1 MSPERGHAPSTDPR
15 LERSDREELDL
26 ASNPAKL
33 DFLPLAPLSLRARD
47 AARLLGISQRSLWTI
62 TKRGDIPHVRIGRTV
77 TYPVDGL
84 RDWLKKRSKG
94 GK

>member
-1 MSPERGHAPSTDPR
+1 MPKRDRDRHSNRGESESRIETSSQP
-15 LERSDREELDL
+15 
-26 ASNPAKL
+26 
-33 DFLPLAPLSLRARD
+33 PLALRAKE

-62 TKRGDIPHVRIGRTV
+62 TKRKDIPHVRIGRTV
-77 TYPVDGL
+77 TYPVDAL